1 MRPPCPLKSHSLP
14 LPSFPQ
20 AKNCSWSAEEDDT
33 LVQAHR
39 RFGNK
44 WTEISKVRCC
54 VCGDIK
60 GSRRL
65 TGGGVMTC
73 MVGRTV

>member
-1 MRPPCPLKSHSLP
+1 MRPLCPLKSHSLP

-54 VCGDIK
+54 VW
-60 GSRRL
+60 
-65 TGGGVMTC
+65 
-73 MVGRTV
+73 